1 MSNDK
6 ILSVITEL
14 TQIGSDL
21 SVPKNVRT
29 HVKRAIY
36 ALEDQNGKV
45 EVKIDK
51 ALEELGD
58 ADTDPN
64 IPQYTRTKIWGV
76 VSALESNNLNPKN

>member
-1 MSNDK
+1 MSDEK
-6 ILSVITEL
+6 IISIVTEL
-14 TQIGSDL
+14 IQIESDI

-29 HVKRAIY
+29 HIKNAIF
-36 ALEDQNGKV
+36 ALQENSSKV
-45 EVKIDK
+45 EIKIDK

-76 VSALESNNLNPKN
+76 VSALESK